1 MRPPAPPY
9 GEDVDA
15 QPGTLAESALAVVR
29 AAAALVAG
37 TERAALAGEPDGVH
51 QHRVAVR
58 RLRSVLA
65 GFAGAIDPSR
75 GRIVRVEHGRWGAQ
89 LGVVR
94 DLEVLAD
101 AAAARLDALDVA
113 DERMRA
119 RLVDAPRAAGALGQ
133 ARLVAIAAS
142 PAGAGR
148 RERLHRLAEDPG
160 LRVGDVAAAPALTG
174 ILRHEA
180 RRVRRAWRRVLR
192 DQERHADGPRVHE
205 LRKAGRRLR
214 YVAEA
219 IGAAAPD
226 LAAAEVA
233 ALAEAGDL
241 LHSTLGDRRDAAV
254 LIRHVRREQVRAR
267 RAGEATEGYERM
279 LAELTGPA
287 DAEDR
292 VAAAVRGIRDAAR
305 ALP

>member
-1 MRPPAPPY
+1 M
-9 GEDVDA
+9 DA
-15 QPGTLAESALAVVR
+15 LPGTLAETALAVVR
-29 AAAALVAG
+29 AAATLVAG
-37 TERAALAGEPDGVH
+37 TERAALAAEPDGVH
-51 QHRVAVR
+51 QHRIAVR

-65 GFAGAIDPSR
+65 GFEGAIDPSR

-101 AAAARLDALDVA
+101 AAAARLDQVDGA
-113 DERMRA
+113 DDRVRA
-119 RLVDAPRAAGALGQ
+119 RLVDAPRAAAALGQ
-133 ARLVAIAAS
+133 VRLVAVAAS
-142 PAGAGR
+142 AAGAQR
-148 RERLHRLAEDPG
+148 RDRLRRLAEDPG
-160 LRVGDVAAAPALTG
+160 LLTGDAAAAPALAE

-180 RRVRRAWRRVLR
+180 RRVRRAWRRALR
-192 DQERHADGPRVHE
+192 EQELHADGPRVHE

-219 IGAAAPD
+219 IAAAVPG
-226 LAAAEVA
+226 LAASEVA

-241 LHSTLGDRRDAAV
+241 IHSELGDRRDAAV
-254 LIRHVRREQVRAR
+254 LARHVRRERVRAR
-267 RAGEATEGYERM
+267 RAGEATGAYDRM
-279 LAELTGPA
+279 LATMTEQSDPDPA
-287 DAEDR
+287 DR

>member
-1 MRPPAPPY
+1 M
-9 GEDVDA
+9 
-15 QPGTLAESALAVVR
+15 QPGTLAESAVAVVR

-37 TERAALAGEPDGVH
+37 TERAALAHEPDGVH

-65 GFAGAIDPSR
+65 GFDGAIDPSR
-75 GRIVRVEHGRWGAQ
+75 SRSVRVEHGRWGAQ

-101 AAAARLDALDVA
+101 ASAVRLDALAATDQ
-113 DERMRA
+113 RMRA

-142 PAGAGR
+142 PAGAAR

-160 LRVGDVAAAPALTG
+160 PRAGERAAAQALIE

-192 DQERHADGPRVHE
+192 DQERHADGPSVHE

-226 LAAAEVA
+226 LAGPEVA

-241 LHSTLGDRRDAAV
+241 IHSTLGDRRDAAV
-254 LIRHVRREQVRAR
+254 LIRHVGREQIRAR
-267 RAGEATEGYERM
+267 RAGEATGGYERM
-279 LAELTGPA
+279 LAELTAPA
-287 DAEDR
+287 DADADALDA